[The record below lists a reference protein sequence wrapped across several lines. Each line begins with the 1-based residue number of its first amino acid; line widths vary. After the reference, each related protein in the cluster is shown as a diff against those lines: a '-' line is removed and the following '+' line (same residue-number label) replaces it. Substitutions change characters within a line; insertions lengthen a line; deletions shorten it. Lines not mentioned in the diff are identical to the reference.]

1 MRMQTKSYA
10 PLLSFSAESIAIS
23 RYSLAMLASS
33 SRAPSLFRA
42 AWRCSPQWHGAG
54 CDARPALLHRLTRG
68 MHRAKSLR
76 GVCAKGYK
84 CETWKTTRGNRA
96 RGGPAHGGA

>member
-33 SRAPSLFRA
+33 SRAPSL
-42 AWRCSPQWHGAG
+42 
-54 CDARPALLHRLTRG
+54 
-68 MHRAKSLR
+68 LR
-76 GVCAKGYK
+76 QLGDVRRNGS
-84 CETWKTTRGNRA
+84 T
-96 RGGPAHGGA
+96 AHPGSVTDG